1 MLRPVARF
9 LAAYFFALAVAVVI
23 IHRETSLHPMPQGE
37 AIVSVW
43 KEGQL
48 IERVVLADERQRDA
62 RLDHAL
68 AESGATL
75 VVEKV
80 VADGPILQSPALA
93 LGVSLVAGHDG
104 LRATLGDKT
113 VYVTPDDILSRQLY
127 DHGIKIDS
135 ISVSLGL
142 DNDRLTDEVAEIP
155 QPDAHPAEAQ

>member
-9 LAAYFFALAVAVVI
+9 LIAYFFALAVAVVI

-37 AIVSVW
+37 AIASVW

-48 IERVVLADERQRDA
+48 IERVVLADERQRDP

-68 AESGATL
+68 AESGAML

-93 LGVSLVAGHDG
+93 FGVSLVAGHDG

-113 VYVTPDDILSRQLY
+113 VLRDARRHLVATALRSRHQDRFDQASRSGSTPTSY
-127 DHGIKIDS
+127 
-135 ISVSLGL
+135 
-142 DNDRLTDEVAEIP
+142 
-155 QPDAHPAEAQ
+155 